1 MRVSQ
6 MSKKIIKALA
16 AVSLFFLAFF
26 LSDTLGGNLYHWLER
41 EQTEILF
48 QYATDGQFSGNIY
61 FSDDTNK
68 RFGVPGGLPGIA
80 DDSSLSGIA
89 EQLTKEQW
97 EMAGVL
103 EENTAYME
111 YLYGQGTSLSGLFTF
126 SERLAGLQ
134 DGLTYACRY
143 VLFLIWVIALHL
155 LMRCR
160 PALYFGMGLLCVLAT
175 CIRLSGKLPS
185 VVLIGSP
192 VHHMIADGLVPP
204 LLEAMLTF
212 LIFDITISSIE
223 KIRLNHKLEALYRD
237 LPALQCLIIRLSQN
251 LDSDCLFQSDI
262 SRMLPSLNAYI
273 HSGKRTR
280 KKAVRLIQAIESLS
294 GPHTSRSFL
303 EAAVELQTIMLGR

>member
-155 LMRCR
+155 LMRCPPRAVFRYGAALR
-160 PALYFGMGLLCVLAT
+160 PCHLHSA
-175 CIRLSGKLPS
+175 IRK
-185 VVLIGSP
+185 
-192 VHHMIADGLVPP
+192 
-204 LLEAMLTF
+204 
-212 LIFDITISSIE
+212 
-223 KIRLNHKLEALYRD
+223 
-237 LPALQCLIIRLSQN
+237 
-251 LDSDCLFQSDI
+251 
-262 SRMLPSLNAYI
+262 
-273 HSGKRTR
+273 
-280 KKAVRLIQAIESLS
+280 
-294 GPHTSRSFL
+294 
-303 EAAVELQTIMLGR
+303 AAVCCAHRFACPSYDSGRAGSASSGSYAYLLDF